1 MAKKKGKEKGGV
13 HKALNHP
20 VRAAILLVL
29 QRDGYSSPKRF
40 STSTQGTSNEVD
52 LNLAAYHFRV
62 LHQHEA
68 IELLDE
74 IQKRGATEHLYGINP
89 KSPILDSL
97 RTTLLL
103 ERLMANDEKSVGG
116 LSLNGGPNDIA
127 ILPIE
132 VDDEGRSEIGQMLT
146 GMKAT
151 LAAIAELC
159 RQRLTESEQASVT
172 MRIGIASYM
181 PVTYSPEASRRTGT
195 S

>member
-1 MAKKKGKEKGGV
+1 MAKKKRKAKGEV

-20 VRAAILLVL
+20 VRAAILLAL
-29 QRDGYSSPKRF
+29 QREGCSSPKRF
-40 STSTQGTSNEVD
+40 STNTKGTSNEVD

-62 LHQHEA
+62 LHKHGA

-74 IQKRGATEHLYGINP
+74 IQKRGATEHLYGVNP

-97 RTTLLL
+97 RATLLL
-103 ERLMANDEKSVGG
+103 ERLMASDEQPLGG

-127 ILPIE
+127 ILPVE
-132 VDDEGRSEIGQMLT
+132 VDVEGQSEIGQMLT

-151 LAAIAELC
+151 LAAIAESC
-159 RQRLTESEQASVT
+159 HQRLTESEQAPVT

-181 PVTYSPEASRRTGT
+181 PVTYSREKARRAGT
-195 S
+195 T